1 MNIDVLHT
9 QRCQISFIRNRL
21 LLILGRSHLSVHYC
35 HLLAA
40 YNSTLHPSLRIH
52 FFFLWTYFIYWCSKQ
67 CTITNNNKIQKEKE
81 KKSRCFHF
89 LLIIKSKKRQAD
101 TTLLIIMK
109 KKASLKI
116 QKKKKIK
123 LRPVNLVF
131 LYSGTFGKFFI
142 AFFPYHIF

>member
-1 MNIDVLHT
+1 MCSTHSAVKYPSFGIVFFWFLADRT
-9 QRCQISFIRNRL
+9 YRCITAISWQLTIVPFIPPC
-21 LLILGRSHLSVHYC
+21 V
-35 HLLAA
+35 
-40 YNSTLHPSLRIH
+40 ST